1 MKNGY
6 DSPLVFCPFYKGE
19 SSEFSKLFCEG
30 IKEGTSLHLVFES
43 QKEMK
48 SYRSR
53 YCNKKENYMKCM
65 IADML
70 DYNKY

>member
-1 MKNGY
+1 MRNKY

-19 SSEFSKLFCEG
+19 SHEFAKLFCEG
-30 IKEGTSLHLVFES
+30 VKEGTSLHLVFES
-43 QKEMK
+43 SKEMK
-48 SYRSR
+48 AYRSH